1 MKKFLPF
8 LSLLNY
14 KNLTGFKNLLGLL
27 LFLSSTSIS
36 NAQSLLYELPENA
49 SKLYNAGNYVKAL
62 EFYREIYKK
71 DMADTKNTYYFG
83 VCLIETFDFD
93 NGIKTLEKISNKSE
107 SPSDVLYYLAKG
119 YHSTLRFDKAI
130 ETFKK
135 YLKNNSSNSTLTKDA
150 TRRIEMCLNAK
161 ELVKNPENVTFENLG
176 QNVNSKGKD
185 YLPLIADQET
195 YLLFTTRREGTTGKI
210 YDLAGYY
217 TADIYT
223 SKFKTTGWS
232 KAIALGY
239 PNSYGNE
246 QTAGMSENG
255 EIVFYYVNN
264 PDSKNNLQI
273 AEKAKSTFKKAGLIK
288 DKHINAKGSEQ
299 ISATITNDK
308 DLVIYSSNVI
318 GGQGG
323 FDLYLSRKL
332 PDGSWADPENLGA
345 SINTVYNENY
355 PYLTNNGKTLYF
367 ASEGHNSIGGY
378 DIFKSDYNEETST
391 WSKAENIGYPLNT
404 PLNDYSICFTQ
415 DKKFAYLGAFRK
427 DTYGDYDIYKVNF
440 ENESPPLT
448 TIKGYIL
455 NQDSVVHTKPI
466 RIEVFNDI
474 TGDLQGIY
482 ESNTKG
488 SYIMILPVGK
498 YNLIADL
505 PNNQAFNQKFEVM
518 GRKLFKPETNRNIRI
533 NFVAP

>member
-8 LSLLNY
+8 LTLS
-14 KNLTGFKNLLGLL
+14 F
-27 LFLSSTSIS
+27 FLSSTSICI
-36 NAQSLLYELPENA
+36 AQSLLYELPENA
-49 SKLYNAGNYVKAL
+49 SKLYASGNYVKAL
-62 EFYREIYKK
+62 ELYRDIYKK
-71 DMADTKNTYYFG
+71 DLTDTKNTYYFG
-83 VCLIETFDFD
+83 TCLIETFDFD

-107 SPSDVLYYLAKG
+107 CPPDVWYYLAKG
-119 YHSTLRFDKAI
+119 YHATLRFDKAI

-135 YLKNNSSNSTLTKDA
+135 YLKTNTSNNTLTNDA
-150 TRRIEMCLNAK
+150 NRRIEMCLNAK
-161 ELVKNPENVTFENLG
+161 ELVKEPVNVTFENLG

-185 YLPLIADQET
+185 YLPLIVDLET

-210 YDLAGYY
+210 YDLEGYY

-223 SKFKTTGWS
+223 SKFKTTAWS

-246 QTAGMSENG
+246 QTAGVSENG

-264 PDSKNNLQI
+264 PESKNNLQI
-273 AEKAKSTFKKAGLIK
+273 AEKAKSTFKKAELV
-288 DKHINAKGSEQ
+288 KGKQIASKSSEQ
-299 ISATITNDK
+299 ISATITDNK
-308 DLVIYSSNVI
+308 DLVIYSSNAI
-318 GGQGG
+318 GGNGG

-345 SINTVYNENY
+345 TINTTYNENY

-378 DIFKSDYNEETST
+378 DIFKSEYNDEKST

-427 DTYGDYDIYKVNF
+427 DSYGDYDIYKVNF
-440 ENESPPLT
+440 ENEIPPLT

-466 RIEVFNDI
+466 RIEVFNDV

-488 SYIMILPVGK
+488 SYIMILPPGK
-498 YNLIADL
+498 YNLITDL
-505 PNNQAFNQKFEVM
+505 SNNQTFNQKFEVA

-533 NFVAP
+533 NFAAPQLVNEIKQ